1 MANTTSGAYS
11 FDQDFSIACYNC
23 SVEPGYSISAS
34 PATQQVCAPETVQYT
49 IEIGQIMGYE
59 EEISLSASAANGIN
73 VTFSDDTVM
82 PPATIT
88 MEAEVSSSVPHGSYE
103 ILIAAI
109 AEDGI
114 EHDTAVGVDV
124 SNAIPDGVSLSY
136 PPNNAT
142 EVDLSPTFTWQPSEN
157 ALSYRLQVS
166 STPSPEG
173 IFEDVFNIQ
182 ENVYQLET
190 MLQTNTGY
198 FWRVNASNACG
209 DSEYSSWWS
218 FSTTDAIT
226 IMLVDDDDNDPNML
240 SAYTDA
246 LDANGILYNIFDTG
260 NSNNEPTAEDLIGY
274 PLVIWFTGEEWGG
287 FAGPG
292 GAGETALASYIDNG
306 GRLFL
311 SSQDYLYDM
320 GVTSFGQNY
329 LGIGSEDQD
338 TGQTQVDG
346 ADVFDGIS
354 SGLSYPFFN
363 WSDTISPSSEAL
375 LIFDGDAGNAAILK
389 ESESGGGAM
398 FLGFPF
404 EAMSDAAQDQVL
416 DVVVDWIGPT
426 TPPCPAD
433 CNGDGGVNVT
443 DVLSIIGDWGST
455 TGCDVNGDGVTNV
468 SDLLE
473 VISNWGACPV

>member
-1 MANTTSGAYS
+1 
-11 FDQDFSIACYNC
+11 
-23 SVEPGYSISAS
+23 
-34 PATQQVCAPETVQYT
+34 
-49 IEIGQIMGYE
+49 E

-292 GAGETALASYIDNG
+292 GAG
-306 GRLFL
+306 
-311 SSQDYLYDM
+311 
-320 GVTSFGQNY
+320 
-329 LGIGSEDQD
+329 
-338 TGQTQVDG
+338 
-346 ADVFDGIS
+346 
-354 SGLSYPFFN
+354 
-363 WSDTISPSSEAL
+363 
-375 LIFDGDAGNAAILK
+375 
-389 ESESGGGAM
+389 
-398 FLGFPF
+398 
-404 EAMSDAAQDQVL
+404 
-416 DVVVDWIGPT
+416 
-426 TPPCPAD
+426 
-433 CNGDGGVNVT
+433 
-443 DVLSIIGDWGST
+443 
-455 TGCDVNGDGVTNV
+455 
-468 SDLLE
+468 
-473 VISNWGACPV
+473 